1 MLFLQ
6 CLDKAQW
13 ACYDVIQSLEK
24 EQSTMPHIPLRVS
37 AEEKSWMESYA
48 NIQGLSISDALK
60 ELFIEKM
67 EDEYD
72 LKIIKEHEE
81 AVAKGEVEY
90 FTFDEVKK
98 ELGLS

>member
-1 MLFLQ
+1 
-6 CLDKAQW
+6 
-13 ACYDVIQSLEK
+13 
-24 EQSTMPHIPLRVS
+24 MPHISLRVS
-37 AEEKSWMESYA
+37 PEEKSWMESYA

-90 FTFDEVKK
+90 FTHQQVK
-98 ELGLS
+98 EMLGLDNV